1 MRGSG
6 NGAHAPLL
14 RVKTMRPAF
23 LTPTI
28 ATLIACG
35 SPMLLAQEFSAA
47 AAVDPAPA
55 PTLTYQ
61 GRLLEGVTAVNGAR
75 TFDFSLLDSTGTSL
89 WNSGSMTLTVTEGLY
104 SVVLGSSGMPAL
116 PTALLGKA
124 GLRLR
129 VVLGGPTLTPDA
141 AIVPAFQAS
150 AAWEVTGA
158 FSGDVT
164 GTQNQILVMKLQ
176 GTPLDLTTTAPAINA
191 P

>member
-55 PTLTYQ
+55 PTLTPATDEAHAR
-61 GRLLEGVTAVNGAR
+61 RLCR
-75 TFDFSLLDSTGTSL
+75 
-89 WNSGSMTLTVTEGLY
+89 
-104 SVVLGSSGMPAL
+104 VLGYPRC
-116 PTALLGKA
+116 TT
-124 GLRLR
+124 R
-129 VVLGGPTLTPDA
+129 
-141 AIVPAFQAS
+141 
-150 AAWEVTGA
+150 
-158 FSGDVT
+158 
-164 GTQNQILVMKLQ
+164 GTQR
-176 GTPLDLTTTAPAINA
+176 GAA
-191 P
+191 